1 MARFLGEGRHVKKR
15 KEWNGGAPERRS
27 RDRHLKEQPGKE
39 IFRSFILYMM
49 DDRHVKSIA
58 GCDYIWLTYG
68 V

>member
-1 MARFLGEGRHVKKR
+1 MARSLCEGWHVKKR
-15 KEWNGGAPERRS
+15 KEWNGGARQRRG
-27 RDRHLKEQPGKE
+27 RGRHLKEQPGKE

-49 DDRHVKSIA
+49 EDRHVKSIA